1 MIARLLKYD
10 IKKMTRILVYMYVI
24 SIALAGITRF
34 INIWKDIPA
43 INILGLVFAG
53 CTYSAIGNVL
63 VNTFVHILSVFIKS
77 FYKDESYLTHTLP
90 VKKSDLLNS
99 KYISAIT
106 VVFLGVAVSF
116 LSLFILFYSK
126 SFMTVIGNFISAT
139 VADFNMSS
147 GAFIALVSVL
157 IFLELCSFITMGFA
171 AIIKANTYNTK
182 RTLRSFLWFIIF
194 YLATMAVTVLSA
206 IAVFAISGNA
216 SELLSKTFSQE
227 TFLRL
232 MWIAIIDYLIYSV
245 AFFFISHK
253 LFNRGVNVD

>member
-1 MIARLLKYD
+1 MIAKLLKYD

-43 INILGLVFAG
+43 VNILGLILAG

-99 KYISAIT
+99 KYISA
-106 VVFLGVAVSF
+106 VAVIFFGVFVSL

-126 SFMTVIGNFISAT
+126 SFMSVIKGFLSAT
-139 VADFNMSS
+139 VAGFNMSA
-147 GAFIALVSVL
+147 GGFITLVTVL
-157 IFLELCSFITMGFA
+157 LFLELCSFITMDFA

-182 RTLRSFLWFIIF
+182 RTLRSFGWFIIF
-194 YLATMAVTVLSA
+194 YLITIAATVLSA
-206 IAVFAISGNA
+206 IAFFAICGDA
-216 SELLSKTFSQE
+216 SLLLSKTLSE
-227 TFLRL
+227 STFLRL
-232 MWIAIIDYLIYSV
+232 IWIAIIDYFIFSV
-245 AFFFISHK
+245 VFFFISHRMFSK
-253 LFNRGVNVD
+253 GVNVD

>member
-10 IKKMTRILVYMYVI
+10 IKKMTKILVYMYVI

-99 KYISAIT
+99 KYISAVI

-147 GAFIALVSVL
+147 GAFISLISVL

-182 RTLRSFLWFIIF
+182 RTLRSFVWFIIF
-194 YLATMAVTVLSA
+194 YFITMAATVLSA
-206 IAVFAISGNA
+206 IALFAISGSV
-216 SELLSKTFSQE
+216 SELLSTTLSASAFI
-227 TFLRL
+227 RL
-232 MWIAIIDYLIYSV
+232 IWLAIIDYFVYSV
-245 AFFFISHK
+245 VFFFISHK
-253 LFNRGVNVD
+253 LFARGVNVD

>member
-99 KYISAIT
+99 KYISAVI

-147 GAFIALVSVL
+147 GAFIALISVL

-182 RTLRSFLWFIIF
+182 RTLRSFVWFIIF
-194 YLATMAVTVLSA
+194 YLITIAATVLSA
-206 IAVFAISGNA
+206 IALFAISGSV
-216 SELLSKTFSQE
+216 SELLSTTLSASAFI
-227 TFLRL
+227 RL
-232 MWIAIIDYLIYSV
+232 IWLAIIDYFVYSV
-245 AFFFISHK
+245 VFFFISHK
-253 LFNRGVNVD
+253 LFARGVNVD